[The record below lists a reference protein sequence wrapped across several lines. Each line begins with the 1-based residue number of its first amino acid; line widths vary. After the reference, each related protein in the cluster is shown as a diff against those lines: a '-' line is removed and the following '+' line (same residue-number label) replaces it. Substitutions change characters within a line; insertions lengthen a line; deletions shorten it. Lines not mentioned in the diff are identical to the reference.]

1 MKVGTL
7 ASTPDRDRPEVRV
20 GGRSYDESVSETTPG
35 FDPELR
41 DYDPIHPGRGTNWRE
56 LFRRIWAPIAAAV
69 AFLVKFSFIA
79 FKFFGIFISAAAY
92 ALIWGWKFAVGV
104 VVMLLVHE
112 MGHFVEAKRQGLEVS
127 LPRFI
132 PFLGAYVLIKN
143 APLNPWRNAL
153 VALAGPA
160 AGGLFGA
167 ACYAI
172 GAARSSDLFYA
183 IAYFSFL
190 LNLFNLIPIGIL
202 DGGAI
207 VRAIRIA
214 RYEPPVAY
222 GEELALAGGGQAA
235 IPGSG
240 RSVALGIA
248 ILYGAL
254 IALLALGMWKAH
266 VPQHRL

>member
-1 MKVGTL
+1 
-7 ASTPDRDRPEVRV
+7 
-20 GGRSYDESVSETTPG
+20 VSEFEPRSA
-35 FDPELR
+35 PELR
-41 DYDPIHPGRGTNWRE
+41 DYDPIHPRGGRDWRE
-56 LFRRIWAPIAAAV
+56 LFRRIWAPIAAGI

-104 VVMLLVHE
+104 VLMLLVHE
-112 MGHFVEAKRQGLEVS
+112 MGHFVEAKRQGLAVS

-143 APLNPWRNAL
+143 APVNPWRNAL
-153 VALAGPA
+153 VALAGPT

-167 ACYAI
+167 VCYAI
-172 GAARSSDLFYA
+172 GSARHSDLFYA

-190 LNLFNLIPIGIL
+190 INLFNLIPIGIL

-207 VRAIRIA
+207 WRAIRLA
-214 RYEPPVAY
+214 RYEPAPAY
-222 GEELALAGGGQAA
+222 GDELALAGASQTA

-240 RSVALGIA
+240 RGVALA
-248 ILYGAL
+248 ITLLYGGLA
-254 IALLALGMWKAH
+254 ALLALGMWKAH

>member
-1 MKVGTL
+1 MSQYEPRS
-7 ASTPDRDRPEVRV
+7 APDV
-20 GGRSYDESVSETTPG
+20 
-35 FDPELR
+35 R
-41 DYDPIHPGRGTNWRE
+41 DYDPIHPGGGTNWRE

-104 VVMLLVHE
+104 VLMLLVHE

-143 APLNPWRNAL
+143 APLNPWRNGL
-153 VALAGPA
+153 VAIAGPA
-160 AGGLFGA
+160 AGGLFGLV
-167 ACYAI
+167 CYGI
-172 GAARSSDLFYA
+172 GAARNSDLFYA

-207 VRAIRIA
+207 WRAIRIA
-214 RYEPPVAY
+214 RYEPAPAY
-222 GEELALAGGGQAA
+222 GEELALAGGSQTA

-240 RSVALGIA
+240 RSVAVALA
-248 ILYGAL
+248 ALYVGLAVL
-254 IALLALGMWKAH
+254 FALGMWKAH